1 MQMQRGLDRQLNI
14 TEHEQL
20 PLPPLGKGLPKSTYA
35 PAPDSL
41 IHIPSYACT
50 HTLSPNER
58 EYDSLVI
65 LRLINYSVQNF
76 ALTHKPL
83 SQRN

>member
-35 PAPDSL
+35 PP
-41 IHIPSYACT
+41 P
-50 HTLSPNER
+50 TLSYTYPPMHA
-58 EYDSLVI
+58 LM
-65 LRLINYSVQNF
+65 LSVQMRESMT
-76 ALTHKPL
+76 L
-83 SQRN
+83 